1 MALYVMR
8 PPDPPPGVDWL
19 TAVPGEY
26 LYNVTGITAT
36 LAALGG
42 DPNVAVDSSGF
53 GNDGIYVNDWTH
65 HVAGLVAGNDAAH
78 SINDQGFIESFY
90 IPDPTAAI
98 TFVGWHTRTLPG
110 PRLLPFSVPAA
121 GGHNMILVQV
131 VGTDSNSFGD
141 PAGAIRVELD
151 ALGAT
156 AVSAGGVWVDPGP
169 HMLVVSVTPSFGVIN
184 AYVDGVNVLNVAL
197 GPVVY
202 ADAPEGVNFLPG
214 AAGANPIMDE
224 LAVFDYAFQATQPND
239 LYVASFAGFAA
250 YNAAVMNRS
259 PVIYYHLDDPVAG
272 AGRQALLNIT
282 DATHRVLL
290 VPTGFAAGPNPG
302 TYAYSWQ
309 PRLAASSQTPDQL
322 FTTVATPAL
331 VLPAGYSIGTNT
343 PDLAP
348 SDQWSNVAVWWD
360 SNIMDAQA
368 GLGAYLFP
376 PPVHLVYHQEQP
388 S

>member
-8 PPDPPPGVDWL
+8 PPDPPAGVDWL

-42 DPNVAVDSSGF
+42 DPNVAMDSSGN
-53 GNDGIYVNDWTH
+53 GNDGIYVNAWTH
-65 HVAGLVAGNDAAH
+65 HVAGLVAGNDAAR
-78 SINDQGFIESFY
+78 SINDSGFVDSFY
-90 IPDPTAAI
+90 VPDLTSAI

-110 PRLLPFSVPAA
+110 PVLLPFTVPATA
-121 GGHNMILVQV
+121 GHASILVQV

-141 PAGAIRVELD
+141 PPGAIRIELD

-156 AVSAGGVWVDPGP
+156 VVTNAGDWTDPGP
-169 HMLVVSVTPSFGVIN
+169 HLLAVSVYVPAGLIDV
-184 AYVDGVNVLNVAL
+184 YVDLTHVGTFNI
-197 GPVVY
+197 GPVVLEET
-202 ADAPEGVNFLPG
+202 PTGTRFLPG
-214 AAGANPIMDE
+214 APGANPIMDE
-224 LAVFDYAFQATQPND
+224 LAVFDQILNFGNITGLYAAAFT
-239 LYVASFAGFAA
+239 SFAA
-250 YNAAVMNRS
+250 YNAAVLSHN

-322 FTTVATPAL
+322 FTTIATPAL